1 MTDLTLI
8 IIIFLILVTSIVIFY
23 LIKKNDNKAQELP
36 DFTKHEDNLIR
47 AISRLEDNMKRELD
61 NATKNY
67 SEVKEKLG
75 EGKSLVDE
83 RTKYISGLSE
93 RLLQSISG
101 SKRMGMAGELML
113 RNILDHSGLVK
124 GKQWIE
130 NQNYKKDGK
139 TLNVEFGIVHPT
151 GLIMPIDSHFP
162 SDLYSQLNNIRSQPV
177 SDERD
182 NLEKSK
188 FIELVKVFGEKAKS
202 VSQKYLGHEISA
214 NFACVYIPSESLYL
228 EINTHVAETKE
239 LWISEIHK
247 KYKVIFLGPSTF
259 SAYIS
264 AILLGFNSIAVEEK
278 ALLFLKYM
286 EKFKGL
292 LKDHYEDLAK
302 LQNKIESMTKGSA
315 DASRSGEKIKNE
327 LEKIEHELKEINKK
341 S

>member
-8 IIIFLILVTSIVIFY
+8 IIIFLILATSIVIFY
-23 LIKKNDNKAQELP
+23 LIKKNDNRAQELT

-264 AILLGFNSIAVEEK
+264 AILLGFNSIAVEAK

-302 LQNKIESMTKGSA
+302 LQNKIESITKGSA

>member
-1 MTDLTLI
+1 MIDLTI
-8 IIIFLILVTSIVIFY
+8 IIITLLILLAAIAIFY
-23 LIKKNDNKAQELP
+23 LLKKNSNSPQEIV
-36 DFTKHEDNLIR
+36 DFTKHEENLIR
-47 AISRLEDNMKRELD
+47 AIDKLESKMKIELD
-61 NATKNY
+61 NASNKY

-75 EGKSLVDE
+75 ESKSLVDE

-113 RNILDHSGLVK
+113 KNILDHSGLVK

-151 GLIMPIDSHFP
+151 GLVMPIDSHFP
-162 SDLYSQLNNIRSQPV
+162 SDLYGQLNNIRSQPV
-177 SDERD
+177 SDEREV
-182 NLEKSK
+182 LEKAK
-188 FIELVKVFGEKAKS
+188 FIELIKAYGEKAKS

-228 EINTHVAETKE
+228 EINTHVAESKE

-259 SAYIS
+259 SAYVS
-264 AILLGFNSIAVEEK
+264 AILLGFNSIAVEQK

-286 EKFKGL
+286 EK
-292 LKDHYEDLAK
+292 
-302 LQNKIESMTKGSA
+302 
-315 DASRSGEKIKNE
+315 
-327 LEKIEHELKEINKK
+327 
-341 S
+341 

>member
-23 LIKKNDNKAQELP
+23 LIKKSDNKTQELP

-292 LKDHYEDLAK
+292 LKDHYEDLSK
-302 LQNKIESMTKGSA
+302 LQNKIESITKGSA

>member
-1 MTDLTLI
+1 MTDLTI
-8 IIIFLILVTSIVIFY
+8 IIISFLILIATVLIFY
-23 LIKKNDNKAQELP
+23 LLRKKDNKDHELN
-36 DFTKHEDNLIR
+36 DFTKHEANLIR
-47 AISRLEDNMKRELD
+47 AIDKLEGNMKRELE
-61 NATKNY
+61 NASTKY

-75 EGKSLVDE
+75 ESKSLVDE
-83 RTKYISGLSE
+83 RTRYISGLSE

-151 GLIMPIDSHFP
+151 GLVMPIDSHFP
-162 SDLYSQLNNIRSQPV
+162 SDLYGQLNNIRSQPV
-177 SDERD
+177 SEERE
-182 NLEKSK
+182 NLEKEK
-188 FIELVKVFGEKAKS
+188 FIELIKAYGEKAKS

-228 EINTHVAETKE
+228 EINTHVAESKE

-292 LKDHYEDLAK
+292 IKDHYEDLAK
-302 LQNKIESMTKGSA
+302 LQNKIDSITKGSA

-327 LEKIEHELKEINKK
+327 LEKIENELKEINKN

>member
-8 IIIFLILVTSIVIFY
+8 IIIFLILATSIVIFY
-23 LIKKNDNKAQELP
+23 LIKKNDNRAQELT

-302 LQNKIESMTKGSA
+302 LQNKIESITKGSA

>member
-8 IIIFLILVTSIVIFY
+8 IIIFLILVTSIVIFN
-23 LIKKNDNKAQELP
+23 LIKKSDNKTQELP

-302 LQNKIESMTKGSA
+302 LQNKIESITKGSA

>member
-1 MTDLTLI
+1 MTDITLI
-8 IIIFLILVTSIVIFY
+8 IIIFLILATSIVIFY

-228 EINTHVAETKE
+228 EINTHVAETKD

-302 LQNKIESMTKGSA
+302 LQNKIESITKGSA

>member
-83 RTKYISGLSE
+83 RTKYISGLSK

-302 LQNKIESMTKGSA
+302 LQNKIESITKGSA

>member
-113 RNILDHSGLVK
+113 RNILDPSGLVK

-302 LQNKIESMTKGSA
+302 LQNKIESITKGSA

>member
-8 IIIFLILVTSIVIFY
+8 IIIFLILATSIAIFY

-228 EINTHVAETKE
+228 EINTHVAESKE

-302 LQNKIESMTKGSA
+302 LQNKIESITKGSA

>member
-1 MTDLTLI
+1 MIDLTI
-8 IIIFLILVTSIVIFY
+8 IIITLLILLAAIAIFY
-23 LIKKNDNKAQELP
+23 LLKKNSNNPQEIV
-36 DFTKHEDNLIR
+36 DFTKHEENLIK
-47 AISRLEDNMKRELD
+47 AIEKLESKMKIELD
-61 NATKNY
+61 NASNKY

-75 EGKSLVDE
+75 ESKSLVDE

-113 RNILDHSGLVK
+113 KNILDHSGLVK

-151 GLIMPIDSHFP
+151 GLVMPIDSHFP
-162 SDLYSQLNNIRSQPV
+162 SDLYGQLNNIRSQPV
-177 SDERD
+177 SDEREV
-182 NLEKSK
+182 LEKAK
-188 FIELVKVFGEKAKS
+188 FIELIKAYGEKAKS

-228 EINTHVAETKE
+228 EINTHVAESKE

-259 SAYIS
+259 SAYVS
-264 AILLGFNSIAVEEK
+264 AILLGFNSIAVEQK
-278 ALLFLKYM
+278 ALRFLKYM

-292 LKDHYEDLAK
+292 IRDHYEDLTK
-302 LQNKIESMTKGSA
+302 LQNKIDAIQKGSV
-315 DASRSGEKIKNE
+315 DASRSSEKIKNE
-327 LEKIEHELKEINKK
+327 LEKIEEELKEINKK

>member
-228 EINTHVAETKE
+228 EINTHVAETKD

-302 LQNKIESMTKGSA
+302 LQNKIESITKGSA

>member
-61 NATKNY
+61 NTTKNY

-302 LQNKIESMTKGSA
+302 LQNKIESITKGSA

>member
-124 GKQWIE
+124 GKQLIE

-302 LQNKIESMTKGSA
+302 LQNKIESITKGSA

>member
-1 MTDLTLI
+1 MSDLVI
-8 IIIFLILVTSIVIFY
+8 ISICFLILISAVVVFY
-23 LIKKNDNKAQELP
+23 LAKKNTSNQQEVV
-36 DFTKHEDNLIR
+36 DFTKHEENLIR
-47 AISRLEDNMKRELD
+47 AIDKLENNMKRELD
-61 NATKNY
+61 NASTKY

-75 EGKSLVDE
+75 ESKSLVDE

-101 SKRMGMAGELML
+101 SKRMGMML
-113 RNILDHSGLVK
+113 KNILDHSGLVK

-151 GLIMPIDSHFP
+151 GLVMPIDSHFP
-162 SDLYSQLNNIRSQPV
+162 SDLYGQLNNIRSQPV

-182 NLEKSK
+182 ALEKAK
-188 FIELVKVFGEKAKS
+188 FIELVKAYGEKAKS

-228 EINTHVAETKE
+228 EINTHVAESKE

-259 SAYIS
+259 SAYVS
-264 AILLGFNSIAVEEK
+264 AILLGFNSIAVEQK

-292 LKDHYEDLAK
+292 IRDHYEDLTK
-302 LQNKIESMTKGSA
+302 LQNKIDAIQKGSV
-315 DASRSGEKIKNE
+315 DASRSSEKIKNE
-327 LEKIEHELKEINKK
+327 LEKIEEELKEINKK

>member
-302 LQNKIESMTKGSA
+302 LQNKIESITKGSA

>member
-75 EGKSLVDE
+75 EGKSLVAE

-302 LQNKIESMTKGSA
+302 LQNKIESITKGSA

>member
-1 MTDLTLI
+1 MTDLALI

-302 LQNKIESMTKGSA
+302 LQNKIESITKGSA

>member
-302 LQNKIESMTKGSA
+302 FQNKIESITKGSA